1 MNWRQMWPHTL
12 FIVVALYLE
21 FSYWT
26 SKSGFGA
33 TAQPSLSREHWT
45 KERKLEYRELTRRLW
60 HHGFDSYMDH
70 AFPMDELMP
79 KACRGRGPDYANP
92 ANIGHNDVMANF
104 SLTLVDNLDTFV
116 TLNNYSGFE
125 WAVRQTI
132 DHVSF
137 DQDVKPQVFEIT
149 IRGMGGLLSAHMFA
163 SDKEGRWGFGIP
175 WYNDELLDLA
185 YDLGRRLLPAFITN
199 TGIPFARI
207 NLRHGVLKTETFE
220 TCTAGAGSLL
230 LEWTTLSRLS
240 GDPEFE
246 RVARKAFFAIW
257 NRRSELGLL
266 PNTINL
272 ASGAWLQPEIAGI
285 GAGIDSF
292 YEYALKMYVM
302 TGESEYYD
310 VWKEGY
316 SAIMKYS
323 RDSDGF
329 WYRNVGA
336 NTGNLATV
344 YIDSL
349 SAFWPGLQVL
359 AGDVQSAIK
368 SHLATQDPFYLDVG
382 ERVLLDLIRRTK
394 VDCGLSTLSNVQTGE
409 HEDRMESFA
418 LSETLKYLFLLFDE
432 DNKINSDDQNVVFTT
447 EGHLITLSQQHLK
460 KPSEASRY
468 YRQKEQNFCPVYRPV
483 RNPPDLYTGEAFGLV
498 QSIRSRPDSD
508 YGRFITG
515 LDLLVVG
522 AFDSPWWDLS
532 GRCAVPQPEEYVST
546 SAYHDEILP
555 FDFDPFDIDDITTRL
570 SELLG
575 VPSNQTPLT
584 PKSFDYVLSI
594 DGTVTEADKN
604 LSSSK
609 VHRVEGGFMVRN
621 ITGVKARMTARMDGQ
636 GYDVTMLGHHR
647 VLSGQK
653 VFVNDPALLE
663 LPGFSKSKEKQ
674 RKLAVQLKLNVGD
687 SDEGISLFATTALF
701 GADPSSER
709 SPGMFRIDAP
719 ALHVVPPN
727 PENLDGCADHEV
739 QPILRGAVLVVK
751 RGTCTFMEKLTKAKK
766 AGAAGAIVISDTESM
781 INPSIDKEEEDYAIS
796 ELTDVALVVLTQ
808 RDGAKLLKA
817 LETSLDVAAPLW
829 AEVIHQPSLEDEIAK
844 EEEEEKPRLLY
855 INGKALINTATCPP
869 ELETERIKLDD
880 RLEVQEP
887 KTSSPVPSALTSKAP
902 NVVVFDARAG
912 TSSQPLVRGKGKGFM
927 SSKIHHVQSESQPKP
942 SQPEDSDAESDQEIS
957 NTKNDKLLH
966 ELVHSQLLSNP
977 HAFDAKQGS
986 AKRSRTMAGRLL
998 ELADDAKLGR
1008 GAEALKTKENS
1019 RHAKRVRLGLLDKA
1033 KQREAKALE
1042 EAKALGNYHPSIKN
1056 NFDNLSS
1063 GGAKRRRERGL
1074 ALGIGK
1080 FRNGALTLSKN
1091 DIRSVEGAVPS
1102 TGSRKG
1108 KESKR
1113 H

>member
-1 MNWRQMWPHTL
+1 MSGPWLDRVPSAKRRTTWRLACFCSLKDLLSRPACLGSMNWRQMWPHTL
-12 FIVVALYLE
+12 FIVVALYIE

-26 SKSGFGA
+26 SNSGFGA
-33 TAQPSLSREHWT
+33 TAQPSLSADHWT
-45 KERKLEYRELTRRLW
+45 RERKLEFREATRQLW

-116 TLNNYSGFE
+116 SFNNYSGFE

-137 DQDVKPQVFEIT
+137 DQDLKPQVFEIT
-149 IRGMGGLLSAHMFA
+149 IRGMGGLLSAHIFA

-175 WYNDELLDLA
+175 WYNDELLSLA
-185 YDLGRRLLPAFITN
+185 YDLGKRLLPAFETT

-207 NLRHGVLKTETFE
+207 NLRHGVPKTETFE

-257 NRRSELGLL
+257 NRRSDLGLL

-272 ASGAWLQPEIAGI
+272 ASGVWLQPEIAGI

-323 RDSDGF
+323 RGPEGF

-336 NTGNLATV
+336 STGNLATV

-359 AGDVQSAIK
+359 AGDVQNAIK
-368 SHLATQDPFYLDVG
+368 SHLVYWNLWRRFSGIPETFNIATRQGVTLGYPLRPGWYTRYTPNQTPLMSLATQDPFYLDVG
-382 ERVLLDLIRRTK
+382 ERVLLDLIRRAK
-394 VDCGLSTLSNVQTGE
+394 VECGLSTLSNVQSGE

-418 LSETLKYLFLLFDE
+418 LSETLKYLFLMFDE
-432 DNKINSDDQNVVFTT
+432 DNKINSDDQNIVFTT
-447 EGHLITLSQQHLK
+447 EGHLITLSQEYLK

-468 YRQKEQNFCPVYRPV
+468 FRQKEQNFCPVYQPT
-483 RNPPDLYTGEAFGLV
+483 RNPPDVSSGEFGLV

-515 LDLLVVG
+515 LELSVVG
-522 AFDSPWWDLS
+522 ASDSPWWDLS

-546 SAYHDEILP
+546 STYHDQTLP
-555 FDFDPFDIDDITTRL
+555 FDFDLFDVDDITTRL

-575 VPSNQTPLT
+575 APMKQMPLT

-604 LSSSK
+604 LSNSK

-653 VFVNDPALLE
+653 VFINDPALLE
-663 LPGFSKSKEKQ
+663 LPGFSKPQQTE
-674 RKLAVQLKLNVGD
+674 RKLAVQLKLRVGD
-687 SDEGISLFATTALF
+687 SGEETSLFATTALF

-709 SPGMFRIDAP
+709 SPGTFRIDAP
-719 ALHVVPPN
+719 ALHIVPSN
-727 PENLDGCADHEV
+727 PENLNGCDDHEA
-739 QPILRGAVLVVK
+739 QSIFQGAVLVVN
-751 RGTCTFMEKLTKAKK
+751 RGTCTFMEKLARAKK
-766 AGAAGAIVISDTESM
+766 AGAVGVIVVSDTDSL
-781 INPSIDKEEEDYAIS
+781 INPSIDKEEEDYVTS
-796 ELTDVALVVLTQ
+796 ELTDVALVVLTR
-808 RDGAKLLKA
+808 RDATKLLSA
-817 LETSLDVAAPLW
+817 METSLNTAAPLW
-829 AEVIHQPSLEDEIAK
+829 VEVARQPSLEEEAAK
-844 EEEEEKPRLLY
+844 EDEEKPRLLY
-855 INGKALINTATCPP
+855 INGKALINTV
-869 ELETERIKLDD
+869 I
-880 RLEVQEP
+880 
-887 KTSSPVPSALTSKAP
+887 
-902 NVVVFDARAG
+902 
-912 TSSQPLVRGKGKGFM
+912 M
-927 SSKIHHVQSESQPKP
+927 I
-942 SQPEDSDAESDQEIS
+942 
-957 NTKNDKLLH
+957 
-966 ELVHSQLLSNP
+966 
-977 HAFDAKQGS
+977 
-986 AKRSRTMAGRLL
+986 
-998 ELADDAKLGR
+998 
-1008 GAEALKTKENS
+1008 
-1019 RHAKRVRLGLLDKA
+1019 
-1033 KQREAKALE
+1033 
-1042 EAKALGNYHPSIKN
+1042 
-1056 NFDNLSS
+1056 
-1063 GGAKRRRERGL
+1063 
-1074 ALGIGK
+1074 
-1080 FRNGALTLSKN
+1080 
-1091 DIRSVEGAVPS
+1091 
-1102 TGSRKG
+1102 
-1108 KESKR
+1108 
-1113 H
+1113 

>member
-12 FIVVALYLE
+12 FIIVALYIE

-33 TAQPSLSREHWT
+33 TAQPSQSRDHWT
-45 KERKLEYRELTRRLW
+45 KERKLEFRESTRQLW

-116 TLNNYSGFE
+116 TFNNHSGFE
-125 WAVRQTI
+125 WAVRQVI
-132 DHVSF
+132 DNVSF

-149 IRGMGGLLSAHMFA
+149 IRGMGGLLSGHMFA
-163 SDKEGRWGFGIP
+163 ADKEGRWGFGIS
-175 WYNDELLDLA
+175 WYNDELLSMA
-185 YDLGRRLLPAFITN
+185 YDLGRRLLPAFNTN

-207 NLRHGVLKTETFE
+207 NLRHGVPKTETHE

-257 NRRSELGLL
+257 NRRSDLGLL

-272 ASGAWLQPEIAGI
+272 ANGLWLQPEIAGI

-302 TGESEYYD
+302 TGEFEYYD

-323 RDSDGF
+323 RGPEGF

-336 NTGNLATV
+336 STGNLATV

-359 AGDVQSAIK
+359 AGDIQSAIK
-368 SHLATQDPFYLDVG
+368 SHLVYWNLWRRYSGIPETFNIATRQGVTLGYPLRPEFIESTYFLYRATQDPFYLDVG
-382 ERVLLDLIRRTK
+382 ERVLLDLIRRAK
-394 VDCGLSTLSNVQTGE
+394 VDCGLSTLTNVQSGE

-418 LSETLKYLFLLFDE
+418 LSETLKYLFLMFDE

-447 EGHLITLSQQHLK
+447 EGHLITLSHQHLK

-468 YRQKEQNFCPVYRPV
+468 LRQKEQNFCPVYQPA
-483 RNPPDLYTGEAFGLV
+483 RNPPDLYSGEAFGLV

-508 YGRFITG
+508 YGRFLTG
-515 LDLLVVG
+515 LDLSVVG
-522 AFDSPWWDLS
+522 ASDSPWWDLS

-546 SAYHDEILP
+546 STSYDQTLP
-555 FDFDPFDIDDITTRL
+555 FDFDLFDADDITTRL
-570 SELLG
+570 AELL
-575 VPSNQTPLT
+575 VAPMKQTPLT

-653 VFVNDPALLE
+653 VFINDPALLE
-663 LPGFSKSKEKQ
+663 LPGFSKSQQKE
-674 RKLAVQLKLNVGD
+674 RKLAVELKLRVGD
-687 SDEGISLFATTALF
+687 ADEEISLLATTALF

-709 SPGMFRIDAP
+709 SLGTFRIDAP
-719 ALHVVPPN
+719 ALHVVPSN
-727 PENLDGCADHEV
+727 PQNLNGCDDHEA
-739 QPILRGAVLVVK
+739 QSIFQGAVLVVN
-751 RGTCTFMEKLTKAKK
+751 RGTCSFMEKLAKAKK
-766 AGAAGAIVISDTESM
+766 AGAAGVIVISDTDSL
-781 INPSIDKEEEDYAIS
+781 INPSIDKEEEDYAAS
-796 ELTDVALVVLTQ
+796 ELTDVALVVLTR
-808 RDGAKLLKA
+808 RDGVKLLKS
-817 LETSLDVAAPLW
+817 LETSLDTVAPLW
-829 AEVIHQPSLEDEIAK
+829 LKVARQSSLEDEIAK
-844 EEEEEKPRLLY
+844 EEEEKPRLLY
-855 INGKALINTATCPP
+855 INGKALINTV
-869 ELETERIKLDD
+869 I
-880 RLEVQEP
+880 
-887 KTSSPVPSALTSKAP
+887 
-902 NVVVFDARAG
+902 
-912 TSSQPLVRGKGKGFM
+912 M
-927 SSKIHHVQSESQPKP
+927 I
-942 SQPEDSDAESDQEIS
+942 
-957 NTKNDKLLH
+957 
-966 ELVHSQLLSNP
+966 
-977 HAFDAKQGS
+977 
-986 AKRSRTMAGRLL
+986 
-998 ELADDAKLGR
+998 
-1008 GAEALKTKENS
+1008 
-1019 RHAKRVRLGLLDKA
+1019 
-1033 KQREAKALE
+1033 
-1042 EAKALGNYHPSIKN
+1042 
-1056 NFDNLSS
+1056 
-1063 GGAKRRRERGL
+1063 
-1074 ALGIGK
+1074 
-1080 FRNGALTLSKN
+1080 
-1091 DIRSVEGAVPS
+1091 
-1102 TGSRKG
+1102 
-1108 KESKR
+1108 
-1113 H
+1113 

>member
-12 FIVVALYLE
+12 FIVVALYIE

-33 TAQPSLSREHWT
+33 TAQPSLSRDHWT
-45 KERKLEYRELTRRLW
+45 KERKLEFREATRQLW

-70 AFPMDELMP
+70 GFPMDELMP

-92 ANIGHNDVMANF
+92 SNIGHNDVMANF

-116 TLNNYSGFE
+116 TFNNYSGFE

-132 DHVSF
+132 DYVSF
-137 DQDVKPQVFEIT
+137 DQDAKPQVFEIT

-175 WYNDELLDLA
+175 WYNDELLNLA
-185 YDLGRRLLPAFITN
+185 HDLGKRLLPAFSTN

-207 NLRHGVLKTETFE
+207 NLRHGVPNTETFE

-230 LEWTTLSRLS
+230 LEWTTLSRLT

-257 NRRSELGLL
+257 NRRSDLGLL

-272 ASGAWLQPEIAGI
+272 ASGSWIQPEIAGI

-323 RDSDGF
+323 RGPEGF

-336 NTGNLATV
+336 STGNLATV

-359 AGDVQSAIK
+359 AGDIQNAIK
-368 SHLATQDPFYLDVG
+368 SHLVCKLESLATVFWNTRNIQHCYPPRCNTRISVASRLNSSNRLISCIEQATQDPFYLDVG

-394 VDCGLSTLSNVQTGE
+394 VECGLSTLSNVQSGE

-418 LSETLKYLFLLFDE
+418 LSETLKYLFLIFDE
-432 DNKINSDDQNVVFTT
+432 DNKINSDDQNMVFTT
-447 EGHLITLSQQHLK
+447 EGHLMTLSPQHLK
-460 KPSEASRY
+460 KPSQASRY
-468 YRQKEQNFCPVYRPV
+468 FRQKEQNFCPVYQPT
-483 RNPPDLYTGEAFGLV
+483 RNPPDARSGEAFGLV

-508 YGRFITG
+508 YGRFLTG
-515 LDLLVVG
+515 LELSVVG
-522 AFDSPWWDLS
+522 ASDSPWWDLS

-546 SAYHDEILP
+546 STYHDQTLP
-555 FDFDPFDIDDITTRL
+555 FDFDLFDIDDRL

-575 VPSNQTPLT
+575 APTKQTPLT

-594 DGTVTEADKN
+594 DGLVTEADKN

-621 ITGVKARMTARMDGQ
+621 ITGVRARMTARMDGQ

-653 VFVNDPALLE
+653 VFINDPALLE
-663 LPGFSKSKEKQ
+663 LPGFSKSQETE
-674 RKLAVQLKLNVGD
+674 RKLAVQLKLRVGD
-687 SDEGISLFATTALF
+687 SDEETSLLATTALF

-709 SPGMFRIDAP
+709 SPGAFRIDAP
-719 ALHVVPPN
+719 ALHVVPSN
-727 PENLDGCADHEV
+727 PENLNGCHDHEI
-739 QPILRGAVLVVK
+739 QTILQGAILVAN
-751 RGTCTFMEKLTKAKK
+751 RGTCTFMEKLARAKK
-766 AGAAGAIVISDTESM
+766 AGAAGVIVISDTDGL
-781 INPSIDKEEEDYAIS
+781 INPSIDKVEEDYATS
-796 ELTDVALVVLTQ
+796 ELMDVALVVLT
-808 RDGAKLLKA
+808 RKDAVKLLKA
-817 LETSLDVAAPLW
+817 MEVSLDTSAPLW
-829 AEVIHQPSLEDEIAK
+829 VEVARQPSLEDEIAK
-844 EEEEEKPRLLY
+844 EEEEKPRLLY
-855 INGKALINTATCPP
+855 INGKALMNTV
-869 ELETERIKLDD
+869 I
-880 RLEVQEP
+880 
-887 KTSSPVPSALTSKAP
+887 
-902 NVVVFDARAG
+902 
-912 TSSQPLVRGKGKGFM
+912 M
-927 SSKIHHVQSESQPKP
+927 I
-942 SQPEDSDAESDQEIS
+942 
-957 NTKNDKLLH
+957 
-966 ELVHSQLLSNP
+966 
-977 HAFDAKQGS
+977 
-986 AKRSRTMAGRLL
+986 
-998 ELADDAKLGR
+998 
-1008 GAEALKTKENS
+1008 
-1019 RHAKRVRLGLLDKA
+1019 
-1033 KQREAKALE
+1033 
-1042 EAKALGNYHPSIKN
+1042 
-1056 NFDNLSS
+1056 
-1063 GGAKRRRERGL
+1063 
-1074 ALGIGK
+1074 
-1080 FRNGALTLSKN
+1080 
-1091 DIRSVEGAVPS
+1091 
-1102 TGSRKG
+1102 
-1108 KESKR
+1108 
-1113 H
+1113 